1 MIEAVA
7 VQVVDVLLVEDDSGD
22 VLLAQEAFERSAI
35 SSRLSSRLHVARD
48 GEQAIGFLRR
58 TGPYA
63 SAPRP
68 GLILLDLN
76 LPRRGGLEVLAELKA
91 DENLKSIPVVVL
103 TTSAAQDDILRSYQ
117 LHASAYVTKPTGFDL
132 FIDAIR
138 KVNNFYLASPG
149 CPTETR
155 HGPMIIRRA
164 GRLSSERTLVM
175 RDR

>member
-1 MIEAVA
+1 MTDAVT
-7 VQVVDVLLVEDDSGD
+7 VQVLDVLLVEDDPGD
-22 VLLAQEAFERSAI
+22 VLLAQEAFEQSAI
-35 SSRLSSRLHVARD
+35 PSQLHVVDD

-58 TGPYA
+58 TGPYT

-91 DENLKSIPVVVL
+91 DEDLKSIPVVVL

-117 LHASAYVTKPTGFDL
+117 LHANAYVTKPTGFDL

-138 KVNNFYLASPG
+138 KVDNFYLAL
-149 CPTETR
+149 
-155 HGPMIIRRA
+155 A
-164 GRLSSERTLVM
+164 RLPH
-175 RDR
+175 